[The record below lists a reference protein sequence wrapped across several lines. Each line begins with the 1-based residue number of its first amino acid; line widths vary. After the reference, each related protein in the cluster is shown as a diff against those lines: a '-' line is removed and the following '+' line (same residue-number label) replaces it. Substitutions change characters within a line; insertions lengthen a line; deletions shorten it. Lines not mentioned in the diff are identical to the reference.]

1 MTMVAL
7 LTVSRSF
14 KDISLTSVAL
24 PLERVAARVCQRR
37 GYVMF
42 ACSEWMTITGTTCCR
57 HHFGFSM
64 QTQPC
69 TRNATVFAHR
79 SGRLCEVSRASRTT
93 IPLGLLVMTLLFH
106 WRPHCTVF
114 FFSHTILRPV
124 RARSQCSCKLRAYG
138 APEAAALVPARIGE
152 DLMQIRHGPLAQL
165 GGRGQLEQRRRV
177 GALSRDR
184 EHTGPS
190 RDHETAAG
198 CMWAGNDAA
207 RWRAR
212 RRRNCTASAPNLP
225 PTSMPTTTSRQRRA
239 LSSSG

>member
-1 MTMVAL
+1 MIFMTMVAL

-14 KDISLTSVAL
+14 EDISLTSVAL

-64 QTQPC
+64 QAQPC

-114 FFSHTILRPV
+114 FFLAHYFATSTSAVPV
-124 RARSQCSCKLRAYG
+124 QLQATGLWRARSRGFSPSAHRRGPHADQASPRPARRPGAARAASPRRRAEPRPRAYRTI
-138 APEAAALVPARIGE
+138 AR
-152 DLMQIRHGPLAQL
+152 P
-165 GGRGQLEQRRRV
+165 
-177 GALSRDR
+177 
-184 EHTGPS
+184 
-190 RDHETAAG
+190 
-198 CMWAGNDAA
+198 
-207 RWRAR
+207 
-212 RRRNCTASAPNLP
+212 
-225 PTSMPTTTSRQRRA
+225 
-239 LSSSG
+239 

>member
-1 MTMVAL
+1 MSCLLPPSAVMRRRVRCEVDTRSVLGLKYINKVLVLSLLVCWFLFCVFTLIEMIFMTMVAL

-64 QTQPC
+64 QAQPC

-114 FFSHTILRPV
+114 FSRTLFCDQYERGPS
-124 RARSQCSCKLRAYG
+124 
-138 APEAAALVPARIGE
+138 AAASYGPMAR
-152 DLMQIRHGPLAQL
+152 
-165 GGRGQLEQRRRV
+165 
-177 GALSRDR
+177 
-184 EHTGPS
+184 
-190 RDHETAAG
+190 
-198 CMWAGNDAA
+198 
-207 RWRAR
+207 
-212 RRRNCTASAPNLP
+212 
-225 PTSMPTTTSRQRRA
+225 
-239 LSSSG
+239 